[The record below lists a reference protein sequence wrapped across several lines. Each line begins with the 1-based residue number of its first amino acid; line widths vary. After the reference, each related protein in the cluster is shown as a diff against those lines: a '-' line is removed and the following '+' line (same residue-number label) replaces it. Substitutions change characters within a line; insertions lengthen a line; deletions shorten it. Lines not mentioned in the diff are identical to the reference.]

1 MSNINI
7 SKMNQEALQA
17 IGEGDFIKFEYKHP
31 VLEDKRALFTF
42 VGSIKCYNDDCNL
55 YYTVERLGQ
64 SMNVEYIKDGI
75 MKVYNFDMMGQ
86 RTSYQFDLSKIVVLG
101 YTYNN
106 ETYRNKG
113 VVA

>member
-17 IGEGDFIKFEYKHP
+17 ISEGEFIKFEYKHP
-31 VLEDKRALFTF
+31 VLEGERALFTF
-42 VGSIKCYNDDCNL
+42 VGHNAKANGGTF
-55 YYTVERLGQ
+55 YTVERLGQ
-64 SMNVEYIKDGI
+64 EMIVDYIKDGI
-75 MKVYNFDMMGQ
+75 LKVYNFDMMGQ

-106 ETYRNKG
+106 EAYRPKG
-113 VVA
+113 IVA

>member
-17 IGEGDFIKFEYKHP
+17 IGEGEFIKFEYKHP
-31 VLEDKRALFTF
+31 VLEGERALFTF
-42 VGSIKCYNDDCNL
+42 VGHEAKTKGETF
-55 YYTVERLGQ
+55 YTVERLGQ
-64 SMNVEYIKDGI
+64 SMNVEYLKDGI
-75 MKVYNFDMMGQ
+75 LKVYTFDMMGQ
-86 RTSYQFDLSKIVVLG
+86 KTSYQFDLSKAEVLG

>member
-17 IGEGDFIKFEYKHP
+17 IGEGEFIKFEYKHP

-42 VGSIKCYNDDCNL
+42 VGHEAKTKGETF
-55 YYTVERLGQ
+55 YTVERLGD
-64 SMNVEYIKDGI
+64 SMNVDYIRDGI
-75 MKVYNFDMMGQ
+75 LKVYNFDMMGQ
-86 RTSYQFDLSKIVVLG
+86 RTTYQFDLSKIVVLG
-101 YTYNN
+101 YTLNN
-106 ETYRNKG
+106 EAYRTKG

>member
-31 VLEDKRALFTF
+31 IIEGDRALFTF
-42 VGSIKCYNDDCNL
+42 VGHNAKANGGTF
-55 YYTVERLGQ
+55 YTVERLGQ
-64 SMNVEYIKDGI
+64 EMIVDYIKDGI
-75 MKVYNFDMMGQ
+75 LKVYNFDMMGQ

-106 ETYRNKG
+106 EAYRPKG
-113 VVA
+113 IVS

>member
-31 VLEDKRALFTF
+31 IIEGDRALFTF
-42 VGSIKCYNDDCNL
+42 VGHGAKANGGTF
-55 YYTVERLGQ
+55 YTVERLGQ
-64 SMNVEYIKDGI
+64 EMIVDYIKDGI
-75 MKVYNFDMMGQ
+75 LKVYNFDMMGQ

-106 ETYRNKG
+106 EAYRPKG
-113 VVA
+113 IVV

>member
-31 VLEDKRALFTF
+31 IIEGDRALFTF
-42 VGSIKCYNDDCNL
+42 VGNGAKANGGTF
-55 YYTVERLGQ
+55 YTVERLGQ
-64 SMNVEYIKDGI
+64 EMIVDYIKDGI
-75 MKVYNFDMMGQ
+75 LKVYNFDMMGQ

-106 ETYRNKG
+106 EAYRPKG
-113 VVA
+113 IVV

>member
-42 VGSIKCYNDDCNL
+42 VGHEAKTKGETF
-55 YYTVERLGQ
+55 YTVERLGQ
-64 SMNVEYIKDGI
+64 SMNVEYIRDGI
-75 MKVYNFDMMGQ
+75 MKVYDFNMMGQ
-86 RTSYQFDLSKIVVLG
+86 KTSYQFDLSKIEVLG
-101 YTYNN
+101 YTFN
-106 ETYRNKG
+106 EEAYRNKG
-113 VVA
+113 IVA